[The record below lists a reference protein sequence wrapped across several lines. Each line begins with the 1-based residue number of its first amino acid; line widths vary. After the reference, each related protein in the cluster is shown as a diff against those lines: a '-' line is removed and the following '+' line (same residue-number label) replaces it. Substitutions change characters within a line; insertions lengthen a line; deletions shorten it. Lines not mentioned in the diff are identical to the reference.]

1 MAYDLKSGYIVRGN
15 GEDVPFEMEGRKQ
28 QYIAKMVS
36 AVIAI
41 LVVLFTYKAYFEKG
55 MLAPV
60 DAVYVATG
68 ADGADFGLEMDPD
81 GAFATRTPGV
91 FIGGSL
97 TGGDS
102 MKALAD
108 GLAVSLAIERYL
120 KTGGM
125 NEPFRKEGT
134 LLNLQTNGIE
144 RADRVVPANGES
156 YTEEEAM
163 QEIARCQKCSCDA
176 CMRAC
181 ERFT

>member
-1 MAYDLKSGYIVRGN
+1 MDY
-15 GEDVPFEMEGRKQ
+15 
-28 QYIAKMVS
+28 
-36 AVIAI
+36 
-41 LVVLFTYKAYFEKG
+41 
-55 MLAPV
+55 

-125 NEPFRKEGT
+125 NEPFRK
-134 LLNLQTNGIE
+134 
-144 RADRVVPANGES
+144 
-156 YTEEEAM
+156 
-163 QEIARCQKCSCDA
+163 
-176 CMRAC
+176 
-181 ERFT
+181 

>member
-1 MAYDLKSGYIVRGN
+1 
-15 GEDVPFEMEGRKQ
+15 
-28 QYIAKMVS
+28 
-36 AVIAI
+36 
-41 LVVLFTYKAYFEKG
+41 
-55 MLAPV
+55 
-60 DAVYVATG
+60 
-68 ADGADFGLEMDPD
+68 MDPD

-144 RADRVVPANGES
+144 RADRVVPANGNRIRRKRRCRRS
-156 YTEEEAM
+156 RA
-163 QEIARCQKCSCDA
+163 ARSVRVMPVCVPCDL
-176 CMRAC
+176 MRLH
-181 ERFT
+181 EKTPRRLV